1 MRGQYPHLVLPRVAE
16 HVHVVLGHLAPR
28 PARQHSGSVDHL
40 RRWCEIFLDSPKY
53 FLTYLRTEVLYLL
66 RGVADHLDP
75 VLVGGHAAGE
85 VGNLHQLVSVL
96 SKHASRLVNLTIV
109 LLRYFSGE

>member
-1 MRGQYPHLVLPRVAE
+1 MLSWATLLRGRLANTRAALITCGGGVNYFWIYPN
-16 HVHVVLGHLAPR
+16 
-28 PARQHSGSVDHL
+28 
-40 RRWCEIFLDSPKY
+40 I

-109 LLRYFSGE
+109 LLRYFSSE

>member
-1 MRGQYPHLVLPRVAE
+1 M
-16 HVHVVLGHLAPR
+16 
-28 PARQHSGSVDHL
+28 
-40 RRWCEIFLDSPKY
+40 
-53 FLTYLRTEVLYLL
+53 YLRTEVLYLL

-109 LLRYFSGE
+109 LLLLRYFSSDQIFSSHLTLIPSQRGLHQQHQRGATAQETVAHVVNLAHKYFCYTRKYF

>member
-1 MRGQYPHLVLPRVAE
+1 M
-16 HVHVVLGHLAPR
+16 
-28 PARQHSGSVDHL
+28 
-40 RRWCEIFLDSPKY
+40 
-53 FLTYLRTEVLYLL
+53 YLRTEVLYLL

-85 VGNLHQLVSVL
+85 VGDLHQLVSVL

-109 LLRYFSGE
+109 LLRYFSSEQIFSPHLTLIPSQRGLHQQHQRGATAQETVAHVVNLAHKYFCYARKYFCHILNV

>member
-1 MRGQYPHLVLPRVAE
+1 M
-16 HVHVVLGHLAPR
+16 
-28 PARQHSGSVDHL
+28 
-40 RRWCEIFLDSPKY
+40 
-53 FLTYLRTEVLYLL
+53 YLRTEVLYLL

-109 LLRYFSGE
+109 LLLLRYFSSDQIFSPHLTLIPSQRGLHQQHQRGATAQETVAYVVNLTYKYFCYTIKYF